1 MSFDEFKEL
10 LKTLNIDLTIDQYN
24 RLEKYTKFLIEYN
37 EHTNL
42 TTIKEEKEVYL
53 KHFYDSLTITKV
65 IDLTKENSLL
75 DIGTGAGFPGMVLKI
90 MFPNLKVTLLDSN
103 NKKTTFLK
111 ELSKILEIND
121 VEIINDRAE
130 ELTKTR
136 INTYDIVTARAVSNM
151 RVLTEVST
159 PLVKQNGYFIA
170 LKGGNEEELNEA
182 QRTINKLNLT
192 VEQEENFK
200 LPIEESKR
208 TIIKIK
214 KNELSDLKRLRNY
227 SQIVKKSL

>member
-1 MSFDEFKEL
+1 MSFEEFKEL
-10 LKTLNIDLTIDQYN
+10 LKTLNIELTKEQYN
-24 RLEKYTKFLIEYN
+24 MLEQYKDFLIEYN

-42 TTIKEEKEVYL
+42 TTIKESKDIYL

-65 IDLTKENSLL
+65 VDLTKENSLL
-75 DIGTGAGFPGMVLKI
+75 DIGTGAGFPGMVLRI
-90 MFPNLKVTLLDSN
+90 FYPDLKVTLLDSN

-111 ELSKILEIND
+111 ELCKILNIND

-151 RVLTEVST
+151 RVLTEVSI
-159 PLVKQNGYFIA
+159 PLVKQNGYLIA
-170 LKGGNEEELNEA
+170 LKGGNTEELEEA
-182 QRTINKLNLT
+182 KRTINKLNLT
-192 VEQEENFK
+192 IEKEENFK
-200 LPIEESKR
+200 LPIEESNR

-214 KNELSDLKRLRNY
+214 KNDLSDLKKLRNY

>member
-1 MSFDEFKEL
+1 
-10 LKTLNIDLTIDQYN
+10 
-24 RLEKYTKFLIEYN
+24 
-37 EHTNL
+37 
-42 TTIKEEKEVYL
+42 
-53 KHFYDSLTITKV
+53 
-65 IDLTKENSLL
+65 
-75 DIGTGAGFPGMVLKI
+75 
-90 MFPNLKVTLLDSN
+90 
-103 NKKTTFLK
+103 
-111 ELSKILEIND
+111 
-121 VEIINDRAE
+121 
-130 ELTKTR
+130 
-136 INTYDIVTARAVSNM
+136 M

-192 VEQEENFK
+192 IEQEVNFK
-200 LPIEESKR
+200 LPIEESNR

>member
-1 MSFDEFKEL
+1 MSFEEFKEL
-10 LKTLNIDLTIDQYN
+10 LKTLNIELTKEQYN
-24 RLEKYTKFLIEYN
+24 MLEQYKDFLIEYN

-42 TTIKEEKEVYL
+42 TTIKESKDIYL

-65 IDLTKENSLL
+65 VDLTKENSLL
-75 DIGTGAGFPGMVLKI
+75 DIGTGAGFPGMVLRI
-90 MFPNLKVTLLDSN
+90 FYPDLKVTLLDSN

-111 ELSKILEIND
+111 ELCMILNIND

-151 RVLTEVST
+151 RVLTEVSI
-159 PLVKQNGYFIA
+159 PLVKQNGYLIA
-170 LKGGNEEELNEA
+170 LKGGNTEELEEA
-182 QRTINKLNLT
+182 KRTINKLNLT
-192 VEQEENFK
+192 IEKEENFK
-200 LPIEESKR
+200 LPIEESNR

-214 KNELSDLKRLRNY
+214 KNDLSDLKKLRNY

>member
-1 MSFDEFKEL
+1 MSFEEFKEL
-10 LKTLNIDLTIDQYN
+10 LKTLNIELTINQYN
-24 RLEKYTKFLIEYN
+24 MLEKYKDFLIEYN

-42 TTIKEEKEVYL
+42 TTIKEAKDIYL

-65 IDLTKENSLL
+65 IDLTKENTLL
-75 DIGTGAGFPGMVLKI
+75 DIGTGAGFPGMVLRI
-90 MFPNLKVTLLDSN
+90 FFPNLKVTLLDSN
-103 NKKTTFLK
+103 NKKTLFLK

-151 RVLTEVST
+151 RVLTEVSI
-159 PLVKQNGYFIA
+159 PLVKKNGYLIA
-170 LKGGNEEELNEA
+170 LKGGNTEELNEA
-182 QRTINKLNLT
+182 TRTINKLNLT
-192 VEQEENFK
+192 IEKEENFK
-200 LPIEESKR
+200 LPIEESNR
-208 TIIKIK
+208 TIIKLK
-214 KNELSDLKRLRNY
+214 KNNLSDLTKLRNY